1 MFYSTSG
8 ADDFNKTT
16 RGGQGTLIQNWQEER
31 ILRDETGQGRT
42 HSRAHT
48 KKQHDDLFRK
58 PPQELGTV
66 YAQNDGQDETFGRV
80 FGRKHDPNYI
90 SEHKDK
96 FAHRTFY
103 KEPAYGKKHDLI
115 QRQYLQE
122 IRSELNSA
130 QKNQEDYHNERY
142 MNTTYANE
150 FAQKNVGVN
159 VIGRRVMRDQ
169 NGKSL
174 TPNTR
179 DQDLLVDHGF
189 LGRSP
194 LANEA
199 DLQAAVKKES
209 YVRSQ
214 PYTFWAEKAKEGVFY
229 NSKETGEHAPFSRN
243 NDFLNTYS
251 NYTHKKY

>member
-8 ADDFNKTT
+8 PDSFNKTT
-16 RGGQGTLIQNWQEER
+16 NAGQGTLIQNWQEER
-31 ILRDETGQGRT
+31 VLRDETGEGRT
-42 HSRAHT
+42 HSRNHM
-48 KKQHDDLFRK
+48 KKIHDDLFRK
-58 PPQELGTV
+58 PPQELGSV
-66 YAQNDGQDETFGRV
+66 YTQNEGQDETFGRV
-80 FGRKHDPNYI
+80 FGRKHDPTYI

-103 KEPAYGKKHDLI
+103 KEPAYGKKHELI

-122 IRSELNSA
+122 IRTELNSA
-130 QKNQEDYHNERY
+130 QKSDEDLQNQRY
-142 MNTTYANE
+142 LNSTYANE

-159 VIGRRVMRDQ
+159 VIGRKVMRDQ

-179 DQDLLVDHGF
+179 DQDLLVDNG
-189 LGRSP
+189 LLNRAP
-194 LANEA
+194 LSKEA

-209 YVRSQ
+209 YVRAQ

-229 NSKETGEHAPFSRN
+229 NSKETGDHAPFSRN
-243 NDFLNTYS
+243 NDFLKTYS
-251 NYTHKKY
+251 NYTHQK